1 MQADVGNLLSR
12 LPLRQPLVQRS
23 DSPRR
28 LWRLRN
34 CAWTRGCLFACNA
47 RVVQFFAEEARL
59 TSEEA
64 PDLFYHSQTYTLMSR
79 GISDMHCMSDGYL
92 SDYLKEELKQKR
104 ASITSMA

>member
-1 MQADVGNLLSR
+1 M
-12 LPLRQPLVQRS
+12 
-23 DSPRR
+23 
-28 LWRLRN
+28 
-34 CAWTRGCLFACNA
+34 
-47 RVVQFFAEEARL
+47 
-59 TSEEA
+59 SEEA